1 MAIRNVTANETFAE
15 FRNTMNETM
24 TDIGDVSTLGSSFG
38 GTPTDLVEAC
48 NNAPSVGF
56 TISMCVALG

>member
-1 MAIRNVTANETFAE
+1 MADRNVTANETFAE
-15 FRNTMNETM
+15 CRNTMNETM

-48 NNAPSVGF
+48 NTKADAAFSV
-56 TISMCVALG
+56 SMSVALG